1 MGVYQAYTDAELMQ
15 LLKHSDEAAFTEVY
29 HRYWRLLFAV
39 AVNKLGDLTLAED
52 LVQDVF
58 ADIWNRREM
67 IELNGSLRAY
77 LAVAVKYKVIDA
89 RHRRSVNDQH
99 ERNAAARHP
108 QADESLERQVHFEDL
123 RDKLAQ
129 FVAELP
135 EKARLVYQ
143 LSREGGYAHRQIA
156 ERLQTSEK
164 NVEYHLYRALRI
176 LRIRIGQIFFSLLLG
191 ICLAAPTL

>member
-1 MGVYQAYTDAELMQ
+1 MEVYRTYTDEELMQ
-15 LLKHSDEAAFTEVY
+15 LLKNSDEAAFTEIY
-29 HRYWRLLFAV
+29 DRYWRLLFAV
-39 AVNKLGDLTLAED
+39 AANKLNDLSLAED

-58 ADIWNRREM
+58 ADIWNRRGT
-67 IELNGSLRAY
+67 IAVNGPLRAY

-89 RHRRSVNDQH
+89 RHRRTVSSRH
-99 ERNAAARHP
+99 EHQAAAGLP
-108 QADESLERQVHFEDL
+108 QADESLEQQVHFDEL
-123 RDKLAQ
+123 QHKLAL

-156 ERLQTSEK
+156 EQLQTSEK

-176 LRIRIGQIFFSLLLG
+176 LRVRLGQIFFSLVLG
-191 ICLAAPTL
+191 ICFAAPTC